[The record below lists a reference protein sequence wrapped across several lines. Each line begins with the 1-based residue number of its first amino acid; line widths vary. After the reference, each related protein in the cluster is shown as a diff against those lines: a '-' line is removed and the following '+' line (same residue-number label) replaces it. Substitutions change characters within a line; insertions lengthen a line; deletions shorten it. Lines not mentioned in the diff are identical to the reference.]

1 MKTKSLFIYTLTSFI
16 LSLSLAGKLLS
27 QEGEVE
33 PISITPKVTVDDVLS
48 AGAEKVQNAKASQI
62 TVDRIADQTDSLL
75 QEFKQVNKQIENLR
89 VYNSQLERQIA
100 SQKRIMEELKESI
113 SNATVIERGVTPLM
127 ISMLSSLED
136 FIQLDM
142 PFKKEA
148 RLDAVS
154 DLEINLDSAKFSAAE
169 KFRQILELYDIESDY
184 SLSIE
189 SYRDLVDINSD
200 GTEVEVDMLRIGR
213 VALMYQTKD
222 KSQSGA
228 WNKDTSSWETLG
240 SEYRRPIDQ
249 GIRIARKVNTQDV
262 MEMPITAPEVA
273 R

>member
-1 MKTKSLFIYTLTSFI
+1 MKRQAFNILISPLLLVGALASFQIYSDEMQSEQIT
-16 LSLSLAGKLLS
+16 
-27 QEGEVE
+27 
-33 PISITPKVTVDDVLS
+33 ITPEVKVSDILS
-48 AGAEKVQNAKASQI
+48 AGAKKVQSAKKSQV

-100 SQKRIMEELKESI
+100 SQKRIMAELKESI

-127 ISMLSSLED
+127 ISMLASLED
-136 FIQLDM
+136 FIKLDM
-142 PFKKEA
+142 PFKKED

-189 SYRDLVDINSD
+189 SYRDLIDINSD
-200 GTEVEVDMLRIGR
+200 GSGVEVDMLRVGR

-228 WNKDTSSWETLG
+228 WNKETGSWEELG

-249 GIRIARKVNTQDV
+249 GIRIAKKINTQDV
-262 MEMPITAPEVA
+262 MEMPIMAPEVA
-273 R
+273 Q